1 MTDRG
6 RISPDVTR
14 GGVWFLGMSKAFTKE
29 DSSDEPAVVR
39 TAPKLAPGE
48 KRYVT
53 PEGFRRLTQQ
63 RDALAERI
71 RTVRGNAGASTGSAR
86 AALEGQLKALD
97 ATLAV
102 LTVCEPPADLDH
114 VFFGA
119 RVELED
125 EDGQPSSYRLVGP
138 DEVDVKAGAISVE
151 SPLARSLLG
160 RAVGDTVSVERPRG
174 TREYTVAAIRYGEE
188 SR

>member
-1 MTDRG
+1 
-6 RISPDVTR
+6 
-14 GGVWFLGMSKAFTKE
+14 MSKAFTKE

-39 TAPKLAPGE
+39 AAPKLAPGE

-71 RTVRGNAGASTGSAR
+71 KAATGDAGASAGSTRTG
-86 AALEGQLKALD
+86 LEAQLHALD

-102 LTVCEPPADLDH
+102 LTVSGPPADLDH

-125 EDGQPSSYRLVGP
+125 EEGQRSAYRLVGP

-151 SPLARSLLG
+151 SPLAKSLLG
-160 RAVGDTVSVERPRG
+160 RAVGDTVAVERPRG
-174 TREYTVAAIRYGEE
+174 TREYTIAAIRYGEE

>member
-1 MTDRG
+1 M
-6 RISPDVTR
+6 TR
-14 GGVWFLGMSKAFTKE
+14 GGVWFPGMSKAFTKE
-29 DSSDEPAVVR
+29 DSSDEPSVVR
-39 TAPKLAPGE
+39 AAPKLAPGE

-63 RDALAERI
+63 RDALAERVQ
-71 RTVRGNAGASTGSAR
+71 RARGDPGASEL
-86 AALEGQLKALD
+86 AAQLHALD

-102 LTVCEPPADLDH
+102 LTVSEPPADRDH

-125 EDGQPSSYRLVGP
+125 EDGQLSAYRLVGP
-138 DEVDVKAGAISVE
+138 DEVDVKAGAISVD
-151 SPLARSLLG
+151 SPLAKSLLG
-160 RAVGDTVSVERPRG
+160 RAVGDTVAVERPRG
-174 TREYTVAAIRYGEE
+174 TREYTIASIRYGEE